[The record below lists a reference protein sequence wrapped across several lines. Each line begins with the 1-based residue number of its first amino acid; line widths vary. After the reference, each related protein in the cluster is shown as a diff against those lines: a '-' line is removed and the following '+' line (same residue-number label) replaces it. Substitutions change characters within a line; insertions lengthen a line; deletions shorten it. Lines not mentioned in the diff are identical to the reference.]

1 MLGIEDG
8 ATDIEGAS
16 LGNELSTA
24 DKLGLS
30 VGTEDGSYG
39 IGSYGIEGAWLGM
52 ELGDDDGCDEGCI
65 LIYLGFRLVEML
77 AN

>member
-30 VGTEDGSYG
+30 VGMEDGSYD
-39 IGSYGIEGAWLGM
+39 IEGAWLGM

-65 LIYLGFRLVEML
+65 DILGLSL
-77 AN
+77 G